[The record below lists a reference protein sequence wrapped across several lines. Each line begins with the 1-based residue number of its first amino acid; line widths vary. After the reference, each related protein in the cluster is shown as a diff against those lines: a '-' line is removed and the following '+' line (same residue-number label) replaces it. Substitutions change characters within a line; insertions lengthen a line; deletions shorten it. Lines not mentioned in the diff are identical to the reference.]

1 MIETDVKRKTKARFF
16 FPRRYFMIMGT
27 FLLSLLLYI
36 DRICISVA
44 KEPITGALGLSEVQM
59 GWVLSVFALGYAL
72 FQTPAGLLAD
82 RFGPRTILTAV
93 VCFWSFFTALTAA
106 AWSFVSLLV
115 IRFLFGA
122 GEAGAFPGIA
132 RAAYSWIPVSE
143 RGITHGINFSGSR
156 LGAAF
161 ALPMVAWLIA
171 SYGWRFTFV
180 FLGVIGFAWAAAWY
194 LLFRDDPMGHPDIP
208 QEEKDHISRN
218 RQQKAEANPALPP
231 LRASTLFGSRNMWL
245 AMVQYFF
252 SNFTFFFC
260 LTWLF
265 PHLQQKYDLTIMEA
279 GYYASAPLVFGA
291 FGNWVSG
298 WWIDRIYRNGNLTLS
313 RRLPAIVGFALAAI
327 GLFFSV
333 YMDSAFGAI
342 AFLSLAIFG
351 ADMTLSPSWSFCI
364 DIGRDHS
371 GLVSGTMNMA
381 GNLGAFLTALAF
393 PYLQLLTGS
402 EVPFFFLGAAFN
414 VLAIGAWL
422 YMRPEK
428 SIQEG

>member
-1 MIETDVKRKTKARFF
+1 
-16 FPRRYFMIMGT
+16 
-27 FLLSLLLYI
+27 
-36 DRICISVA
+36 
-44 KEPITGALGLSEVQM
+44 
-59 GWVLSVFALGYAL
+59 
-72 FQTPAGLLAD
+72 
-82 RFGPRTILTAV
+82 
-93 VCFWSFFTALTAA
+93 
-106 AWSFVSLLV
+106 
-115 IRFLFGA
+115 
-122 GEAGAFPGIA
+122 
-132 RAAYSWIPVSE
+132 
-143 RGITHGINFSGSR
+143 
-156 LGAAF
+156 
-161 ALPMVAWLIA
+161 
-171 SYGWRFTFV
+171 
-180 FLGVIGFAWAAAWY
+180 
-194 LLFRDDPMGHPDIP
+194 
-208 QEEKDHISRN
+208 
-218 RQQKAEANPALPP
+218 
-231 LRASTLFGSRNMWL
+231 LFGSRNMWL

>member
-1 MIETDVKRKTKARFF
+1 MINTEERKTTLTGTG
-16 FPRRYFMIMGT
+16 FPRRYFMVMGT

-36 DRICISVA
+36 DRVCISVA
-44 KEPITGALGLSEVQM
+44 KEPISGALGLSEVQM

-82 RFGPRTILTAV
+82 RYGPRAILSAV
-93 VCFWSFFTALTAA
+93 VVFWSFFTALTAA
-106 AWSFVSLLV
+106 AWSLGSLLV

-132 RAAYSWIPVSE
+132 RATYSWIPVSE
-143 RGITHGINFSGSR
+143 RGLTHGINFSGSR

-161 ALPMVAWLIA
+161 ALPLVAWMIQT
-171 SYGWRFTFV
+171 YGWQFTFV
-180 FLGVIGFAWAAAWY
+180 FLGMIGVVWAAAWY
-194 LLFRDDPMGHPDIP
+194 LLFRDDPMVHPHLKAW
-208 QEEKDHISRN
+208 EKEHILRSR
-218 RQQKAEANPALPP
+218 QSPAKPVAGLPP
-231 LRASTLFGSRNMWL
+231 MKASALLRSRNMWL

-265 PHLQQKYDLTIMEA
+265 PHLQQKFALSTLEA

-298 WWIDRIYRNGNLTLS
+298 WWVDRLYRTSSLRVS
-313 RRLPAIVGFALAAI
+313 RQLPAITGFALAAI
-327 GLFFSV
+327 GLFASV

-364 DIGRDHS
+364 DIGRDRS

-393 PYLQLLTGS
+393 PYLRLFTGTD
-402 EVPFFFLGAAFN
+402 EFFFFLGAGFN
-414 VLAIGAWL
+414 VLAIAAWL
-422 YMRPEK
+422 YTRPEK
-428 SIQEG
+428 TIQEY